1 MRSAP
6 SEHEAT
12 SQKQLEAAQQQ
23 LLQYARDLNRV
34 FQTEH
39 EKEAARR
46 ATTRQLLS
54 FAQDLNR
61 AFRAEQE
68 KARELERAYHDTLQR
83 LLRASHY
90 KDQDTGVHTQRLAH
104 YARTL
109 ALFLGWTRAE
119 AERLFAAT
127 PMHDLGKIGV
137 PDAVLFKPGP
147 LDENEWKVLKRHTS
161 FGASLLAGSTS
172 ALLEMARKIALYHHE
187 RWDGSGY
194 PHGLRGEEIP
204 QCAHLVMLADQYDA
218 LRSERPYKPGLSHE
232 RVRQILLE
240 GDGRTLPQHFQ
251 PLLLEAFR
259 ELQGKFEEIYERF
272 RAPGR
277 RAA

>member
-1 MRSAP
+1 MTT
-6 SEHEAT
+6 SESQNSAT

-23 LLQYARDLNRV
+23 LLAYARDLNRV

-39 EKEAARR
+39 EKESALR

-54 FAQDLNR
+54 FAQDLNH
-61 AFRAEQE
+61 AFRSEQE
-68 KARELERAYHDTLQR
+68 KSRELERAYHDTLQR

-90 KDQDTGVHTQRLAH
+90 KDQDTGAHNQRLAH
-104 YARTL
+104 YARAL
-109 ALFLGWTRAE
+109 GLFLGWAREE

-127 PMHDLGKIGV
+127 PMHDIGKIGV

-147 LDENEWKVLKRHTS
+147 LDEQEWRVLKRHTT

-172 ALLEMARKIALYHHE
+172 SLLEMARKIALYHHE
-187 RWDGSGY
+187 RWDGTGY
-194 PHGLRGEEIP
+194 PHGLKGEEIP
-204 QCAHLVMLADQYDA
+204 QSAHLVMLADQYDA
-218 LRSERPYKPGLSHE
+218 LRSERPYKAGLSHT

-272 RAPGR
+272 HGAR

>member
-1 MRSAP
+1 MTTAP
-6 SEHEAT
+6 SPNGAAP
-12 SQKQLEAAQQQ
+12 QRQLEAAQQQ

-39 EKEAARR
+39 EKDAALRS
-46 ATTRQLLS
+46 TTRQLLS
-54 FAQDLNR
+54 FAQDLNH
-61 AFRAEQE
+61 AFREEQQ

-90 KDQDTGVHTQRLAH
+90 KDQDTGAHNQRLAH

-109 ALFLGWTRAE
+109 ALFLGWAREE

-127 PMHDLGKIGV
+127 PMHDIGKIGV

-147 LDENEWKVLKRHTS
+147 LDESEWNLLKRHTT
-161 FGASLLAGSTS
+161 FGASLMAGSTS
-172 ALLEMARKIALYHHE
+172 PLLEMARKIALYHHE

-194 PHGLRGEEIP
+194 PQGLRGEEIP
-204 QCAHLVMLADQYDA
+204 PCAHLVMLADQYDA

-232 RVRQILLE
+232 RVREILLE

-251 PLLLEAFR
+251 SLLLEAFR

-272 RAPGR
+272 RSPVR

>member
-1 MRSAP
+1 MTIAP
-6 SEHEAT
+6 REHEAT

-39 EKEAARR
+39 EKESALR

-54 FAQDLNR
+54 FAQDLNH

-68 KARELERAYHDTLQR
+68 KSRELERAYHDTLQR

-90 KDQDTGVHTQRLAH
+90 KDQDTGTHNQRLAH
-104 YARTL
+104 YARAL
-109 ALFLGWTRAE
+109 ALFLGWAREE

-127 PMHDLGKIGV
+127 PMHDIGKIGV

-147 LDENEWKVLKRHTS
+147 LDEGEWKILKRHTT

-172 ALLEMARKIALYHHE
+172 SLLEMARKIALYHHE
-187 RWDGSGY
+187 RWDGTGY

-204 QCAHLVMLADQYDA
+204 QAAHLVMLADQYDA

-232 RVRQILLE
+232 RVREILLE

-259 ELQGKFEEIYERF
+259 ELQGKFEEIFESF
-272 RAPGR
+272 RVPAR

>member
-1 MRSAP
+1 MTTAEP
-6 SEHEAT
+6 ENGAT

-34 FQTEH
+34 FQSEH
-39 EKEAARR
+39 EKESALR

-54 FAQDLNR
+54 FAQDLNH

-68 KARELERAYHDTLQR
+68 KSRELERAYHDTLQR

-90 KDQDTGVHTQRLAH
+90 KDQDTGAHNQRLAH
-104 YARTL
+104 YARVL
-109 ALFLGWTRAE
+109 ALFLGWTREE

-127 PMHDLGKIGV
+127 PMHDIGKIGV

-147 LDENEWKVLKRHTS
+147 LDEGEWKILKRHTT

-172 ALLEMARKIALYHHE
+172 PLLEMARKIALYHHE
-187 RWDGSGY
+187 RWDGTGY
-194 PHGLRGEEIP
+194 PHGLKGEEIP
-204 QCAHLVMLADQYDA
+204 HAAQLVMLADQYDA
-218 LRSERPYKPGLSHE
+218 LRSDRPYKTGFSHE
-232 RVRQILLE
+232 RVRAILLE

-259 ELQGKFEEIYERF
+259 ELQGRFEEIYERF
-272 RAPGR
+272 RAPAR